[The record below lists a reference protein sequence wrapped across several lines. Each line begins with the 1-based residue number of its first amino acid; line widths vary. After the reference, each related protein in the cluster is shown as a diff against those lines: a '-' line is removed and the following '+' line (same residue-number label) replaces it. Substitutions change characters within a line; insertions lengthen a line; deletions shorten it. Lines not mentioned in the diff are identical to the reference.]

1 MLAKS
6 STRTTR
12 TRSTLTTSTKK
23 RLQKKNSEEYGEEQG
38 SGEEGETEA
47 KEPPVLPEFNE
58 EETLEKFDDENAEI
72 EIPDEVIDDVYNDWV
87 LSEDEEAQLV
97 NDYWA
102 SKESG

>member
-1 MLAKS
+1 M
-6 STRTTR
+6 
-12 TRSTLTTSTKK
+12 
-23 RLQKKNSEEYGEEQG
+23 
-38 SGEEGETEA
+38 
-47 KEPPVLPEFNE
+47 
-58 EETLEKFDDENAEI
+58 EKFDDENAEI